1 MGKTCRKSATGN
13 GRIRKNDMNIL
24 VLNAGSSSLKFCLYA
39 MDGLRPLTEAENVL
53 AVGEIER
60 VGVPDTH
67 LQLTIGQA
75 EQSEPIDAPDVAS
88 AAEQALR
95 LLVTPEHNGG
105 KTVHVDAVGHR
116 VVHGGPDFVQPVRV
130 DETVLQRLRD
140 LTPLAPLHTPGSVAG
155 IEAALRAL
163 PNVPNVAVFDT
174 AFHHD
179 LPAVTAQYAI
189 PHALAQ
195 QHHLRRYGFHG
206 ISYAYVTQRALIA
219 LGREAAGTRLVLC
232 HLGGGASICA
242 VRDGKSVDTSMG
254 FTPLE
259 GLIMGTRS
267 GDIDPGLVLYL
278 LQTLNMNATDVA
290 TLLNKKSGLLGLS
303 DGISSDVRDLE
314 KAADAGNPNAKLAL
328 DAFAYRIRKTIGA
341 YAAAMG
347 GIDALIFTDKIGSH
361 AFKTRQ
367 RICADLEFMGLGL
380 DDARNVDINGPEPAA
395 IGTGDGGRVWVVPTD
410 EERQIARETYAL
422 LQERAL

>member
-1 MGKTCRKSATGN
+1 
-13 GRIRKNDMNIL
+13 MNIL

-39 MDGLRPLTEAENVL
+39 METPRPLTEPENVL

-67 LQLTIGQA
+67 LQLTIGPDK
-75 EQSEPIDAPDVAS
+75 QSKPIDAPDVAS

-105 KTVHVDAVGHR
+105 KTVRIDAVGHR
-116 VVHGGPDFVQPVRV
+116 VVHGGPNFVQPVRV
-130 DETVLQRLRD
+130 DETVLQQLRD
-140 LTPLAPLHTPGSVAG
+140 LTNLAPLHTPGSIAG
-155 IEAALRAL
+155 IEAAIRAL
-163 PNVPNVAVFDT
+163 PNIPNVAVFDT

-179 LPAVTAQYAI
+179 LPPVTAHYAL
-189 PHALAQ
+189 PYDLAQ

-206 ISYAYVTQRALIA
+206 ISYAYVTERALLA
-219 LGREAAGTRLVLC
+219 WGREAAGTRLILC
-232 HLGGGASICA
+232 HLGGGASVCA
-242 VRDGKSVDTSMG
+242 VHDGKSVDTSMG
-254 FTPLE
+254 FTPME

-278 LQTLNMNATDVA
+278 LQALNMSADEVA

-303 DGISSDVRDLE
+303 NGRSSDVRDLE
-314 KAADAGNPNAKLAL
+314 KAADEGDPNAKLAL
-328 DAFAYRIRKTIGA
+328 EAFAYRIRKTIGA

-347 GIDALIFTDKIGSH
+347 GADALIFTDKIGSH

-367 RICADLEFMGLGL
+367 RICAGLEFMGFGL
-380 DDARNVDINGPEPAA
+380 DEVRNLDINGPEPAA
-395 IGTGDGGRVWVVPTD
+395 MGTGDGRRVWVVPTD

-422 LQERAL
+422 LQ